1 MIAIT
6 GISGYIGFHL
16 AHYLKQEKQNFLG
29 LIKKNTNQDDI
40 NLLEQNK
47 FQYKFVDFN
56 DEDTMA
62 QALKDVDI
70 IVHLIGSIY
79 RPKQMTMEQMH
90 KDITSIMVRA
100 AIKNKVKKIIYISA
114 IGSKKDAESEY
125 HKTKALAEQEIINS
139 GIPYVVLRPSLI
151 FGKMYGRRNS
161 KLIDKLAQS
170 ISNLPF
176 IPVIGSGKNKLQ
188 PLFVMDLARCI
199 FESINPKIT
208 GVTIEIG
215 GPEIL
220 PFDVIAKK
228 IAKSIN
234 MDKKTLVKIPKPIA
248 AMLACVMEKISAQP
262 KITRDQIR
270 MTKNDNVCSSNLSGK
285 YFSFTKKSMN
295 DILKHLV

>member
-234 MDKKTLVKIPKPIA
+234 MDKKTLVKIPKPIV